1 MTLSI
6 GGYSVS
12 WSDVTDAT
20 TKAWNQAVKA
30 VSKVIHKDLSGY
42 TYSGG
47 WSLISDF
54 ITGNKVKLASD
65 VLGFEVSDND
75 FAMNSST
82 GRLTIENSR
91 DKIIDFS
98 DSYGNTGFYAYVAG
112 NAGVVD
118 GHAFLNFE
126 IIVGADNQSNN
137 LIAGYGGSSLWG
149 GFGFSA
155 DILTGG
161 LGLDNFLLGKNDGN
175 DHVAGASSIDTVS
188 LYDASLSDI
197 VATAVSDNLVA
208 VAFNT
213 GVVVTVE
220 NSDSVTPAFQLS
232 DGTSYRYNRANASWQ
247 SA

>member
-1 MTLSI
+1 MNLSI
-6 GGYSVS
+6 GGHSIS
-12 WSDVTDAT
+12 LSDITDAAA
-20 TKAWNQAVKA
+20 KAWNQTVKA
-30 VSKVIHKDLSGY
+30 VSKVLHKDLSGY
-42 TYSGG
+42 TYDGG
-47 WSLISDF
+47 WSLIEDF
-54 ITGNKVKLASD
+54 LHGDKVKLASD

-75 FAMNSST
+75 FSMNSST
-82 GRLTIENSR
+82 GKLTIADSR
-91 DKIIDFS
+91 DKLIDFS

-118 GHAFLNFE
+118 GRAFVNFE

-137 LIAGYGGSSLWG
+137 LIAGYGGSNLWG
-149 GFGFSA
+149 GVGFSA

-175 DHVAGASSIDTVS
+175 DHVAGASLDDTVS

-213 GVVVTVE
+213 GFVVTVE

-232 DGTSYRYNRANASWQ
+232 DGQSYRYNRANASWQ
-247 SA
+247 TA